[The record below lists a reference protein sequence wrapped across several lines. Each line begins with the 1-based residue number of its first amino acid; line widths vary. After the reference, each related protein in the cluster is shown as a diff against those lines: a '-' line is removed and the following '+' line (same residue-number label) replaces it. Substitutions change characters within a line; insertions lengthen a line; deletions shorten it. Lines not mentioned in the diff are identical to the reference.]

1 MNMKK
6 SMTGFFVA
14 CFAVVLAM
22 GCGTDGDSNPR
33 GIDDGSIP
41 QGIDD
46 GSIPKG
52 TTGTLSLAVTDAP
65 VDEAEA
71 VQITFTSVYLQD
83 VEGTKNQGPFAV
95 PEENQSINLMEYTG
109 TDSKAVVSGI
119 QVPAGVYRL
128 RLKADLTFSETEQR
142 SWIAFSET
150 SPKCT
155 ELEPGAVWIEG
166 ETSCR
171 YPLEIPS
178 HEFKPKG
185 YITITSGGNAS
196 VTVEFDLRKNIVD
209 PQNRKNIAY
218 KLKPTGL
225 RLVDN
230 LQVGSIAGT
239 ISPDFFGEGCSAQDA
254 RVYLYERNGEDDFIP
269 EDMSDDNTDLITS
282 AMVKEIQDGETL
294 TYAYAF
300 GFIPEGGYALALTCN
315 PDDDPEVD
323 DVDFQFEAQVDS
335 VTVVAGEQTSQDINL
350 MTGP

>member
-6 SMTGFFVA
+6 SMPGFFLA
-14 CFAVVLAM
+14 CLAAVLAL
-22 GCGTDGDSNPR
+22 GCGTDNGSTLRETDDRSN
-33 GIDDGSIP
+33 
-41 QGIDD
+41 QQ
-46 GSIPKG
+46 G

-71 VQITFTSVYLQD
+71 VRITFTSVFLQG
-83 VEGTKNQGPFAV
+83 VEGTKDQGPFAV

-109 TDSKAVVSGI
+109 TDSKAVVSDV
-119 QVPAGVYRL
+119 QVPVGVYRL
-128 RLKADLTFSETEQR
+128 RFEADLTFSETEQS

-166 ETSCR
+166 ETSCK

-178 HEFKPKG
+178 DEFKPKG
-185 YITITSGGNAS
+185 HITITSGGNAS

-209 PQNRKNIAY
+209 PQNAKNIAY

-239 ISPDFFGEGCSAQDA
+239 ISPDFFGEGCNAQDA
-254 RVYLYERNGEDDFIP
+254 RVYLYDRSGGGDFIP
-269 EDMSDDNTDLITS
+269 EDMSDNNTDLITTV
-282 AMVKEIQDGETL
+282 MVKEIQNGETL
-294 TYAYAF
+294 AYAYAI
-300 GFIPEGGYALALTCN
+300 GFVPEGGYALALTCN
-315 PDDDPEVD
+315 PNDDPEVD
-323 DVDFQFEAQVDS
+323 DVDFPFEAQVDS
-335 VTVVAGEQTSQDINL
+335 VAVVAGEKTSQDINL
-350 MTGP
+350 